1 MPIPVLIGLGLGV
14 AAGVT
19 GVVKAVGAKQKND
32 QAQNV
37 NEKARKIYDDAKAAA
52 DRARRTANESVT
64 ILGKERADTL
74 TNECS
79 EFRETFNK
87 IHHIEDSFSVDF
99 GGQLEWN
106 EEAYIE
112 MKKLETI
119 AFSMASGALKGSAA
133 GALTAFGA
141 YGGVMSFGAASTGTA
156 IASLSGAAATNATL
170 AFLGGGTLAAG
181 GLGIAG
187 GTMVLGGLVA
197 GPALAVLGFTLSSK
211 ASANLDNA
219 RSNLAKARE
228 IAEELAILRDGCYKI
243 RDVARMYTDML
254 HKLRPLLSSLT
265 EEMDWGIREYGTDY
279 RSYPPVDV
287 KQTVAAG
294 MATFQ
299 AIIPI
304 VRTAI
309 ITKDGAVDERAL
321 RIIDGAKAK
330 LPELRSWQ
338 PE

>member
-19 GVVKAVGAKQKND
+19 GVVKAVDAKQKNN

-37 NEKARKIYDDAKAAA
+37 NEKARKIYDEAKADA

-64 ILGKERADTL
+64 LLGKERADTL

-79 EFRETFNK
+79 DFRETFNK

-106 EEAYIE
+106 EEAYVE

-119 AFSMASGALKGSAA
+119 AFSIASGALKGSAA

-181 GLGIAG
+181 G
-187 GTMVLGGLVA
+187 TMVLGGLVA

-228 IAEELAILRDGCYKI
+228 IAEELATLRDGCYKI

-265 EEMDWGIREYGTDY
+265 QEMVWGIEQYGTDY
-279 RSYPPVDV
+279 RRYPEDV

-321 RIIDGAKAK
+321 RIIDGAKAT

>member
-19 GVVKAVGAKQKND
+19 GVVKAVDAKQKNN

-37 NEKARKIYDDAKAAA
+37 NEKAKKICNDAKADAE
-52 DRARRTANESVT
+52 RARQAANESVT
-64 ILGKERADTL
+64 RLGQDRMDILR
-74 TNECS
+74 NECPQ
-79 EFRETFNK
+79 FRETFDK
-87 IHHIEDSFSVDF
+87 IHHIEDPLSGDS
-99 GGQLEWN
+99 GGQLKWN
-106 EEAYIE
+106 KEENVAMRKME
-112 MKKLETI
+112 
-119 AFSMASGALKGSAA
+119 AWASSMASGAFKGSAA
-133 GALTAFGA
+133 GALTAIGA

-228 IAEELAILRDGCYKI
+228 IAEELATVRDGCYKI
-243 RDVARMYTDML
+243 RDVAQMYTDTL
-254 HKLRPLLSSLT
+254 HQLRVLLAYWT
-265 EEMDWGIREYGTDY
+265 EVLDWGIEQYGTDY
-279 RSYPPVDV
+279 RKYPVEA
-287 KQTVAAG
+287 KKNVAAG
-294 MATFQ
+294 MAVYESVR
-299 AIIPI
+299 PI
-304 VRTAI
+304 VQTAI

-330 LPELRSWQ
+330 LPGFLKHL
-338 PE
+338 P

>member
-1 MPIPVLIGLGLGV
+1 
-14 AAGVT
+14 
-19 GVVKAVGAKQKND
+19 
-32 QAQNV
+32 
-37 NEKARKIYDDAKAAA
+37 
-52 DRARRTANESVT
+52 
-64 ILGKERADTL
+64 
-74 TNECS
+74 
-79 EFRETFNK
+79 
-87 IHHIEDSFSVDF
+87 
-99 GGQLEWN
+99 
-106 EEAYIE
+106 
-112 MKKLETI
+112 
-119 AFSMASGALKGSAA
+119 
-133 GALTAFGA
+133 
-141 YGGVMSFGAASTGTA
+141 
-156 IASLSGAAATNATL
+156 
-170 AFLGGGTLAAG
+170 
-181 GLGIAG
+181 
-187 GTMVLGGLVA
+187 MVLGGLVA

-279 RSYPPVDV
+279 RSYPMDV

-338 PE
+338 PV

>member
-32 QAQNV
+32 QAQDV
-37 NEKARKIYDDAKAAA
+37 NEKARKIYDDAKADA

-106 EEAYIE
+106 EEAYVE

-187 GTMVLGGLVA
+187 GTMVLGGL
-197 GPALAVLGFTLSSK
+197 LAVLGFTLSSK

-254 HKLRPLLSSLT
+254 HKLRHLLSSLT

-279 RSYPPVDV
+279 RSYPMDV